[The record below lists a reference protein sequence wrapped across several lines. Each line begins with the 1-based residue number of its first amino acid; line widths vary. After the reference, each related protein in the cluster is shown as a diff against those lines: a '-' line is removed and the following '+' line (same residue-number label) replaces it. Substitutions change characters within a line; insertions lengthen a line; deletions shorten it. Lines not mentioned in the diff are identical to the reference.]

1 MQTERSWSLEFFH
14 RLLARG
20 HTQEALG
27 PIFDTAEKNAEAYFQ
42 KIAEKYLP
50 KPMLFIKYVFLIFK
64 KSWLDKALSII

>member
-27 PIFDTAEKNAEAYFQ
+27 PIFDTAEKNAEAYLRLSPEERGTLKLQ
-42 KIAEKYLP
+42 KSRDAKEICP
-50 KPMLFIKYVFLIFK
+50 R
-64 KSWLDKALSII
+64 